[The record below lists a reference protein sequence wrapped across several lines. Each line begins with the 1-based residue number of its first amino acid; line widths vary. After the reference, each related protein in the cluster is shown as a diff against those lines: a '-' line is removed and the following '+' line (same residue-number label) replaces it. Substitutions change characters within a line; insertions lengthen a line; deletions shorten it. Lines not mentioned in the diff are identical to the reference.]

1 MSLNS
6 LYSSDIM
13 EAKICPVC
21 QKAMY
26 EKELKGI
33 HIDIC
38 DLHGVF
44 LDRGELKHLA
54 EEFKKEGFAKGF
66 GMSLEKTIDDKH
78 W

>member
-1 MSLNS
+1 
-6 LYSSDIM
+6 M
-13 EAKICPVC
+13 ETKLCPVC
-21 QKAMY
+21 QKPMY

-54 EEFKKEGFAKGF
+54 EEFKKEGFGKGF
-66 GMSLEKTIDDKH
+66 AMSLEEEMNDDHH